1 MPWIS
6 KRIWEYTENELSHW
20 RTEAQRQSARADRAV
35 DRLLESVHSMPVSE
49 LGLGEAKSVAAE
61 IDKKYLEQM
70 RQIDEIHNDGL
81 EDLAGSYT
89 DILDGSK

>member
-6 KRIWEYTENELSHW
+6 KRIWEYTERELDHW

-61 IDKKYLEQM
+61 IDKKLLQQM
-70 RQIDEIHNDGL
+70 REVDEIHNEDMN
-81 EDLAGSYT
+81 DLAESNSG
-89 DILDGSK
+89 IL